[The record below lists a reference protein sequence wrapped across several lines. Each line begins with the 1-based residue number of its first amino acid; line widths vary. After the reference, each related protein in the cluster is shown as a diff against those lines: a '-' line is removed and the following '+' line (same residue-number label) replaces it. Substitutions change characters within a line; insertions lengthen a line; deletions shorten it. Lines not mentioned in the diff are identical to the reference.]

1 MKRQIS
7 EGCEVPRKRIFIK
20 RSKEVQERINEER
33 RMAVIKANEI
43 LQVPFS
49 TPPPISKVLLKKRK
63 PEESEV
69 PQKSI
74 TTKRSKYAHERIDD
88 ERRRPLFNA
97 TKNKVKFDMPPPIS
111 KVLIKKRE
119 GGKGKGVEYNEKKK
133 VLEEPLMEVKNA
145 IDSMEVEELRIP
157 RISSIPIKKR
167 N

>member
-1 MKRQIS
+1 
-7 EGCEVPRKRIFIK
+7 
-20 RSKEVQERINEER
+20 
-33 RMAVIKANEI
+33 
-43 LQVPFS
+43 
-49 TPPPISKVLLKKRK
+49 KRK

-88 ERRRPLFNA
+88 ERRRVLDKANKILRPLFNA

-133 VLEEPLMEVKNA
+133 VLEEVNEILRKVGTQSLALEIPLKETMPESIIPEVINL
-145 IDSMEVEELRIP
+145 SQ
-157 RISSIPIKKR
+157 S
-167 N
+167 